1 MKNKKTLWVAISGLD
16 GSGKTTLVD
25 SLKTWFEEKGLK
37 VKRDRLP
44 HDRYIVSYRSSTV
57 CS

>member
-25 SLKTWFEEKGLK
+25 SLKTWFE
-37 VKRDRLP
+37 
-44 HDRYIVSYRSSTV
+44 S
-57 CS
+57 